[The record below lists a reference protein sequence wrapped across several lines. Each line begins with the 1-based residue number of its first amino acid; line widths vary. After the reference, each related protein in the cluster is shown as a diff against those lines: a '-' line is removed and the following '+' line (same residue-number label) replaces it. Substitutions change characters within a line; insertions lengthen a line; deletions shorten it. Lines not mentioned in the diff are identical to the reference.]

1 MKNKDKIIH
10 LTNILNDNIFK
21 VLNDNECYK
30 KELEDTKKMLYNALL
45 KLDRIKLITN
55 DKEILKILEEL
66 WNMMFRTKHLI

>member
-10 LTNILNDNIFK
+10 LTSILNDNIFK

-45 KLDRIKLITN
+45 KLDRIKLITK
-55 DKEILKILEEL
+55 DKEILKILEKL
-66 WNMMFRTKHLI
+66 

>member
-1 MKNKDKIIH
+1 MKNKDKIIN

-30 KELEDTKKMLYNALL
+30 KELEDTKKMLYNALI

-66 WNMMFRTKHLI
+66 

>member
-1 MKNKDKIIH
+1 MKSKDKIIH
-10 LTNILNDNIFK
+10 LTSILNDNIFK

-30 KELEDTKKMLYNALL
+30 KELEGTKKLLYNALL

-66 WNMMFRTKHLI
+66 

>member
-55 DKEILKILEEL
+55 DKKILKILEEL
-66 WNMMFRTKHLI
+66 

>member
-66 WNMMFRTKHLI
+66 WNMMFQTKLLI

>member
-10 LTNILNDNIFK
+10 LTSILNDNIFK

-30 KELEDTKKMLYNALL
+30 KELEDTKKRLYNALL
-45 KLDRIKLITN
+45 KLDRIKTITK

-66 WNMMFRTKHLI
+66 

>member
-10 LTNILNDNIFK
+10 LTSILNDNIFK

-30 KELEDTKKMLYNALL
+30 KELEDTKKMLYNVLL

-66 WNMMFRTKHLI
+66 

>member
-10 LTNILNDNIFK
+10 LTSILNDNIFK

-30 KELEDTKKMLYNALL
+30 KELENTKKMLYNALL
-45 KLDRIKLITN
+45 KLDRIKLITK

-66 WNMMFRTKHLI
+66 

>member
-66 WNMMFRTKHLI
+66 

>member
-1 MKNKDKIIH
+1 MNNKDKIIH
-10 LTNILNDNIFK
+10 LTSILNDNIFK

-66 WNMMFRTKHLI
+66 

>member
-1 MKNKDKIIH
+1 MKNNPQIIH

-66 WNMMFRTKHLI
+66 

>member
-1 MKNKDKIIH
+1 MKNKDKIIL

-45 KLDRIKLITN
+45 KLDRIKLITK

-66 WNMMFRTKHLI
+66 

>member
-10 LTNILNDNIFK
+10 LTSILNDNIFK

-45 KLDRIKLITN
+45 KLDRIKLITT

-66 WNMMFRTKHLI
+66 

>member
-66 WNMMFRTKHLI
+66 WDMMFQTKHLI

>member
-10 LTNILNDNIFK
+10 LTSILNDNIFK

-45 KLDRIKLITN
+45 KLDRIKLITS

-66 WNMMFRTKHLI
+66 

>member
-1 MKNKDKIIH
+1 MKNNDKIIH
-10 LTNILNDNIFK
+10 LTSILNDNIFK

-66 WNMMFRTKHLI
+66 

>member
-1 MKNKDKIIH
+1 MKNNPQIIH

-45 KLDRIKLITN
+45 KLDRIKLIIN

-66 WNMMFRTKHLI
+66 

>member
-30 KELEDTKKMLYNALL
+30 KELEDTKKMLYNALI

-66 WNMMFRTKHLI
+66 WNMMFQTKHLI

>member
-1 MKNKDKIIH
+1 MKNKDKIIN

-66 WNMMFRTKHLI
+66 WDMMFQTKLLI

>member
-10 LTNILNDNIFK
+10 LTSILNDNIFK

-30 KELEDTKKMLYNALL
+30 KELEDTKKRLFNALV
-45 KLDRIKLITN
+45 KLDRIKLITK

-66 WNMMFRTKHLI
+66 

>member
-10 LTNILNDNIFK
+10 LTSILNDNIFK

-30 KELEDTKKMLYNALL
+30 KELEDTKKMLYNELL

-66 WNMMFRTKHLI
+66 

>member
-10 LTNILNDNIFK
+10 LTSILNDNIFK

-55 DKEILKILEEL
+55 DKEILKILEE
-66 WNMMFRTKHLI
+66 K

>member
-10 LTNILNDNIFK
+10 LTSILNDNIFK

-45 KLDRIKLITN
+45 KLDRIKIITK

-66 WNMMFRTKHLI
+66 

>member
-10 LTNILNDNIFK
+10 LTSILNDNIFK

-30 KELEDTKKMLYNALL
+30 KELENTKKMLYNALL
-45 KLDRIKLITN
+45 KLDRIKLITS

-66 WNMMFRTKHLI
+66 

>member
-45 KLDRIKLITN
+45 KLDRIKLITK

-66 WNMMFRTKHLI
+66 

>member
-55 DKEILKILEEL
+55 YKEILKILEEL
-66 WNMMFRTKHLI
+66 

>member
-45 KLDRIKLITN
+45 NLDRIKLITN

-66 WNMMFRTKHLI
+66 

>member
-10 LTNILNDNIFK
+10 LTSILNDNIFK

-55 DKEILKILEEL
+55 NKEILKILEEL
-66 WNMMFRTKHLI
+66 

>member
-10 LTNILNDNIFK
+10 LTSILNDNIFK

-30 KELEDTKKMLYNALL
+30 KELEYTKKMLYNALL

-66 WNMMFRTKHLI
+66 

>member
-10 LTNILNDNIFK
+10 LTSILNDNIFK

-66 WNMMFRTKHLI
+66 

>member
-10 LTNILNDNIFK
+10 LTSILNDNIFK

-66 WNMMFRTKHLI
+66 WDMMFQTKHLI

>member
-10 LTNILNDNIFK
+10 LTSILNDNIFK

-30 KELEDTKKMLYNALL
+30 KELEDTKKMLYDALL

-66 WNMMFRTKHLI
+66 

>member
-10 LTNILNDNIFK
+10 LTSILNDNIFK

-55 DKEILKILEEL
+55 DKEILKILEE
-66 WNMMFRTKHLI
+66 

>member
-45 KLDRIKLITN
+45 KLDRIKSITN

-66 WNMMFRTKHLI
+66 WNMMFQTKHLI

>member
-30 KELEDTKKMLYNALL
+30 KELEDTKKMLYNALI

-66 WNMMFRTKHLI
+66 WDMMFQTKLLI

>member
-10 LTNILNDNIFK
+10 LTSILNDNIFK

-45 KLDRIKLITN
+45 KLDRIKIITN

-66 WNMMFRTKHLI
+66 

>member
-10 LTNILNDNIFK
+10 LTSILNDNIFK

-45 KLDRIKLITN
+45 KLDRIKLITK

-66 WNMMFRTKHLI
+66 